1 MTSAQ
6 ETKHEIAIAAS
17 DAAKAIATAAA
28 DATKVIATA
37 TAEAVKV
44 SAIKSAGDHDLLIEL
59 RTRMEGIKNDV
70 NEIKTGTSTQISDH
84 EIRIFSLERG
94 KTKTDT
100 MISIGIAL
108 LTILASLIVYH
119 ITGMKPV

>member
-28 DATKVIATA
+28 DATKVIALA

-44 SAIKSAGDHDLLIEL
+44 SATKSAGDHDLLIEL

-70 NEIKTGTSTQISDH
+70 NEIKTGTATQINDH

-108 LTILASLIVYH
+108 LTILASLLIYH
-119 ITGMKPV
+119 ITGMKPI